1 MRTRYDVNL
10 TLDRIEL
17 VDKYNASQYVNNLLF
32 YDSLYTHVLKS
43 WFNMLGITNANT
55 KAISD
60 PMFVKEMMTKHEADR
75 SKYTHLFVL
84 GDQLPE
90 LINCAIDKVCES
102 YGFCAATMVA

>member
-32 YDSLYTHVLKS
+32 YDPLYTHVLKS
-43 WFNMLGITNANT
+43 WFNMLGITSANT
-55 KAISD
+55 KAVSD
-60 PMFVKEMMTKHEADR
+60 PRFVKEMMDKHEADR

-84 GDQLPE
+84 GDKLPE